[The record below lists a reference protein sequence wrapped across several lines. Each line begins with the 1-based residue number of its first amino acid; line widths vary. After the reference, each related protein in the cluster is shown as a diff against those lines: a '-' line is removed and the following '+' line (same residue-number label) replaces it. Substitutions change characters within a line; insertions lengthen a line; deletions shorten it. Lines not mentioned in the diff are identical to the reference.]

1 LKESIGFVKKSNY
14 ICHDKTNTNSQH
26 TKLLGQKPS
35 ADRSRRFF
43 YEHISQRVAQQFH
56 SMLRYHITANNY
68 LCIQYHIT
76 MKRLSQRDI
85 ARQLGINVSTVSR
98 ALRVLD
104 GVSPELK
111 RQIERLAEEGGYRP
125 NPFAVSLRYDT
136 THTIGIIVPDISFNH
151 YAHIV
156 KRIEAEARKAGYM
169 CTITDTDETY
179 ENEVNCLDLLENMHV
194 EGIIICPSQETT
206 DFSHLLR
213 LKKANIPVVLFDRAP
228 DVDIS
233 SVIIND
239 VTSARQATNSLIDS
253 GARRIAFLG
262 GPNQMKQNTDR
273 KHGYLEA
280 LREHDIPIS
289 TDLVKCHRIGF
300 NSGLSDTFELLD
312 LPEPPDV
319 ILATHGLLAISALEA
334 IESRGLCIPEDVA
347 LIGYMSDWVSEMS
360 HPRISFVKQNL
371 KEIGIKAFRLL
382 LDEIQGD
389 DSVQRIVVNA
399 RLELRDSTRKMP

>member
-1 LKESIGFVKKSNY
+1 
-14 ICHDKTNTNSQH
+14 
-26 TKLLGQKPS
+26 
-35 ADRSRRFF
+35 
-43 YEHISQRVAQQFH
+43 
-56 SMLRYHITANNY
+56 
-68 LCIQYHIT
+68 

-98 ALRVLD
+98 ALRGLD

-239 VTSARQATNSLIDS
+239 VTSARHATNSLIDS

-289 TDLVKCHRIGF
+289 TDLVKCHRISF

-312 LPEPPDV
+312 LPEPPDA

-334 IESRGLCIPEDVA
+334 IESRGLRIPEDVA

-399 RLELRDSTRKMP
+399 RLELRDSTRKLL